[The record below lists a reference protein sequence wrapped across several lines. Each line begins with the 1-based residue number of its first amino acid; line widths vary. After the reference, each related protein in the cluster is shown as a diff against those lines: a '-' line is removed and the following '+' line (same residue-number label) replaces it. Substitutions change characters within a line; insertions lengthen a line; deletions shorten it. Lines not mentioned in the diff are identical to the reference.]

1 MRLAVIGFG
10 NMGSASARA
19 YLSYKKAE
27 DELIVYDRNEIKLK
41 TARERFS
48 ALTAEN
54 EAEAAKGADYVLF
67 AVEPKDLPDAIRA
80 ARIINEQ
87 VVISVAA
94 GVTIARIEEALE
106 VEAPVVRV
114 MPNVSLIAGEGMS
127 ALCGSANTTELQLET
142 VKRIFASGGRCTII
156 KEEKMDAVGALSGS
170 SPAYAFMFIESLAQG
185 GILCGMS
192 ADDSYEFAAQTVLGA
207 AKMLLSG
214 AGNPAELRDSVTSP
228 GGTTIEGVRILEENG
243 FRAAVINAVKAAF
256 DKTKRL

>member
-19 YLSYKKAE
+19 YLKYKNND
-27 DELIVYDRNEIKLK
+27 DELIVCDRNEDKRK
-41 TARERFS
+41 VAREEYS
-48 ALTAEN
+48 ALTAES
-54 EAEAAKGADYVLF
+54 EAEASKGADYVLF
-67 AVEPKDLPDAIRA
+67 AVEPKDLPNAIRA
-80 ARIINEQ
+80 ASITAEQ

-94 GVTIARIEEALE
+94 GVTIACIEEELE
-106 VEAPVVRV
+106 AEAPVVRV

-127 ALCGSANTTELQLET
+127 ALCASENTTDMQLDT
-142 VKRIFASGGRCTII
+142 VKRIFASGGRCEII
-156 KEEKMDAVGALSGS
+156 EEGKMDAVGALSGS

-185 GILCGMS
+185 GILCGLS
-192 ADDSYEFAAQTVLGA
+192 AEDSYTFAAQTVLGA
-207 AKMLLSG
+207 AKMVISG
-214 AGNPAELRDSVTSP
+214 EGNPAALRDSVTSP